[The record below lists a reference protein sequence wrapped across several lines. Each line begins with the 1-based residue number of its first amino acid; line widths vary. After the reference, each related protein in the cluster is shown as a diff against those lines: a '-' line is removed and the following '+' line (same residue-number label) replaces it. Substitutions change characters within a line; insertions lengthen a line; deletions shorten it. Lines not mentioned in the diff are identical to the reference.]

1 MNRVPGRFYALVKS
15 NRAVSVIVY
24 LVKGYE
30 TATNLRRLTNVR
42 HSAGRIYI
50 NIHKEEPAGGDDMS
64 GTNMLVVL
72 LLVGIFARSDL
83 IAIAAGVLLIAKLI
97 NLNLVFPILEKRG
110 LETGLLFLLMAIL
123 APLADGTV
131 SMGTLFAQLI
141 SPLGLTALAGGV
153 LATHLNSE
161 GIALMKKDPGIVLGL
176 VTGSIFGIL
185 FLHGIPVGPLTAAG
199 LGALFIEAAGLVRR
213 PPF

>member
-1 MNRVPGRFYALVKS
+1 
-15 NRAVSVIVY
+15 
-24 LVKGYE
+24 
-30 TATNLRRLTNVR
+30 
-42 HSAGRIYI
+42 
-50 NIHKEEPAGGDDMS
+50 MS
-64 GTNMLVVL
+64 GTNMLVIL

-83 IAIAAGVLLIAKLI
+83 IAIAAGVLLIARLL

-110 LETGLLFLLMAIL
+110 LDTGLLFLLLAIL
-123 APLADGTV
+123 VPLANGTV
-131 SMGTLFAQLI
+131 PLASLFWQLL
-141 SPLGLTALAGGV
+141 SPLGLTALTGGV

-199 LGALFIEAAGLVRR
+199 LGALFNEAAGLLRRR
-213 PPF
+213 PS